1 MGVFSKIRFILN
13 NQQQKYFI
21 VLFFL
26 MLIGMVFETFGIA
39 LIFPILIAI
48 TKEGIID
55 SYPLFGSII
64 SYFGLEPS
72 RRDIVIF
79 GVLVMVSV
87 YTIKTAYLLFL
98 TYKQDKFAATLTV
111 DISKAFFSGYMH
123 QPYAFHIQRNS
134 SELIENVK
142 SEVFGFVA
150 TLASIMSLISEL
162 LVIIGIGA
170 LLIILE
176 PYAFLLMSATL
187 FSFTAV
193 YYYLTRNLLSKW
205 GAIRMKHNVESLKN
219 LQQGLSGVK
228 DIKIL
233 GREKLFINE
242 YEYNLTQRAKVG
254 VSFGIVRAIPRSMLE
269 LLMVFG
275 MGLVVLL
282 TLVFEGRAIES
293 IIPSLGVFAMA
304 AFRIMPSSNKII
316 GCLQTLRFNLPMLD
330 KLAKEKKLFNFAPLN
345 HKSKSAIFKKEIKIS
360 NLDFSY
366 FGAKDNSLSGLNITI
381 PAGQSVGFIGPSGA
395 GKTTLIDIILGLLAP
410 TNGKIFIDDK
420 DVQVDT
426 REWQN
431 LIGYIPQDIYLT
443 DDTLR
448 NNIAFGVMEDE
459 IEDKLIDLAI
469 DKSELKEF
477 LETLPDN
484 LDTIIGEAGVK
495 LSGGQRQR
503 IGIARALYH
512 NPPVIVLDEATS
524 SLDNVTE
531 SSVMKSINALHGE
544 KTLII
549 ITHRLSTIKY
559 CDYIYKLEKGKIIDQ
574 GTYDSV
580 ILDQK

>member
-1 MGVFSKIRFILN
+1 MDTITKIRYILN
-13 NQQQKYFI
+13 ISQRKYFF
-21 VLFFL
+21 VLFIL

-39 LIFPILIAI
+39 LIFPILVAI
-48 TKEGIID
+48 TKEGILD
-55 SYPLFGSII
+55 SYPLFVSVMGF
-64 SYFGLEPS
+64 FGLEPS
-72 RRDIVIF
+72 RRNIVIV
-79 GVLVMVSV
+79 GVIVMISV
-87 YTIKTAYLLFL
+87 YTIKTSYLLFL

-142 SEVFGFVA
+142 NEVFGFVA
-150 TLASIMSLISEL
+150 SLASIMSLISEL
-162 LVIIGIGA
+162 LVIIGIGI

-176 PYAFLLMSATL
+176 PYAFLLMSVTL

-193 YYYLTRNLLSKW
+193 YYYLTRNLLVKW

-233 GREKLFINE
+233 GRENLFINE
-242 YEYNLTQRAKVG
+242 YEYNLRQRAKVG

-269 LLMVFG
+269 LLLVLG

-282 TLVFEGRAIES
+282 TLIFEERAIES

-316 GCLQTLRFNLPMLD
+316 GCLQTLRFNLPMIN
-330 KLAKEKKLFNFAPLN
+330 KLAKEKELFDFKPSKN
-345 HKSKSAIFKKEIKIS
+345 KSKPVIFKKEIKIS
-360 NLDFSY
+360 NLYFSY
-366 FGAKDNSLSGLNITI
+366 YGAKSNSLSGLNITI
-381 PAGQSVGFIGPSGA
+381 PVGQSVGFIGPSGA

-410 TNGKIFIDDK
+410 TAGQILIDDK
-420 DVQVDT
+420 DVQVET

-431 LIGYIPQDIYLT
+431 LIGYIPQDIYLS

-459 IEDKLIDLAI
+459 IEDKLLDLAI
-469 DKSELKEF
+469 RKSELKDF
-477 LETLPDN
+477 IETLPDK
-484 LDTIIGEAGVK
+484 LDTIIGEGGVK

-512 NPPVIVLDEATS
+512 DPPVIVLDEATS

-531 SSVMKSINALHGE
+531 NSVMDSINSLHGN

-549 ITHRLSTIKY
+549 ITHRLSTIKR
-559 CDYIYKLEKGKIIDQ
+559 CDYVYKLEKGKIINQ
-574 GTYDSV
+574 GSYDTV
-580 ILDQK
+580 INDD